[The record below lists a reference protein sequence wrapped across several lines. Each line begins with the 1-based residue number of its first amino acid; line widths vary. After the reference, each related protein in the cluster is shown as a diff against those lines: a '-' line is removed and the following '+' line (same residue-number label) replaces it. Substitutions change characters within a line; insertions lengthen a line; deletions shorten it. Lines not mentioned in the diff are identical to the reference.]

1 MQLVTNGC
9 HRCILNILFLVMS
22 ECLNKPCN
30 TQSTKETNRKLC
42 VV

>member
-1 MQLVTNGC
+1 MDVVDVYY
-9 HRCILNILFLVMS
+9 I
-22 ECLNKPCN
+22 CLNKPCN